1 METLH
6 PEPEKVGGENK
17 NAKNHSCV
25 SVPQNQK
32 KKLIVI
38 VNEGL
43 LTRKYWKNILESK
56 ILGQVFRILRK
67 VYIFRMYIL
76 KVFRQHCL
84 SIPSC
89 KIRESLFPH
98 LCHSC
103 QDEKE
108 PPRKFENLWNFL
120 VTSVTFVTKFTTP
133 SKNIFEQ
140 SLLHLWHLWQK
151 RSRNSISH
159 LFVPRAP
166 PALCF
171 AAFSGRAGSR
181 TQWFRAEPEAFEKKR
196 CVAVTIGRKLY

>member
-1 METLH
+1 MR
-6 PEPEKVGGENK
+6 GYWREN
-17 NAKNHSCV
+17 
-25 SVPQNQK
+25 
-32 KKLIVI
+32 I
-38 VNEGL
+38 E
-43 LTRKYWKNILESK
+43 KNILESK

-89 KIRESLFPH
+89 KIRESLSPH

-103 QDEKE
+103 QDEKRT
-108 PPRKFENLWNFL
+108 PSQTWKSLKF
-120 VTSVTFVTKFTTP
+120 SCYICDICDKIYPP

-171 AAFSGRAGSR
+171 AAFLGRAGSR
-181 TQWFRAEPEAFEKKR
+181 TQWFREPEAQIWKILLTEWSHCWLHWRKVQLNSEWRRILKTR
-196 CVAVTIGRKLY
+196 WNRLVKPVTSVIKTIQ